1 MFVTLKELAKYLD
14 LPVAYLEQQIQEG
27 NVKALFDGENWLV
40 NQDYFERHKE
50 QLEQLKKQLLTELES
65 LPDDW
70 DAKDED

>member
-65 LPDDW
+65 LTDDW

>member
-1 MFVTLKELAKYLD
+1 MFVTLKELANYLD

-27 NVKALFDGENWLV
+27 NVKAHFDGENWLV
-40 NQDYFERHKE
+40 NQDYFQRHKE
-50 QLEQLKKQLLTELES
+50 QLDQLKKQLLTEHES